1 MYILTLNVAVFKE
14 NFNPATGKIELGKT
28 NADLESLI
36 CRARDQKLEHLRTDG
51 TYPELKLCADLCLS
65 TMVEKN
71 SWKMNRGKINLSSL
85 MTVSDEAFALLVLE
99 NNICEWMYQVEQTE
113 VERAVK
119 KRKLSRYTG
128 KGQNVDGTTKGWS
141 MEGKRRFNVIYDMVN
156 DQRTVCKS
164 REELLRNEWNREDN
178 ESDIRRRVTKDG
190 SKDEEV
196 VRQEIK
202 RIQEEESF
210 VPRGGFNI

>member
-1 MYILTLNVAVFKE
+1 METI
-14 NFNPATGKIELGKT
+14 
-28 NADLESLI
+28 
-36 CRARDQKLEHLRTDG
+36 RTEG

-71 SWKMNRGKINLSSL
+71 SWKINRGKIHLSSL

-99 NNICEWMYQVEQTE
+99 NNIYEWMYQVEQTE

-128 KGQNVDGTTKGWS
+128 KGQNIDGTTKGWS
-141 MEGKRRFNVIYDMVN
+141 MEGKRRYNAIFDTVK
-156 DQRTVCKS
+156 DQRAMSKS
-164 REELLRNEWNREDN
+164 REEFLQNEWDRQDN
-178 ESDIRRRVTKDG
+178 ESDIRRRVTKDS

-202 RIQEEESF
+202 RIQEEERF
-210 VPRGGFNI
+210 IPRGGFSI